1 MWFAVHCMATTF
13 SQHLQAIEL
22 LKPRLVKNGTLPL
35 LTPVLT
41 RRRMKASAGIGIGA
55 KVPNLLLFNPK
66 PQPLTL
72 SVISSRLVAT
82 CKGWSNVDPSFLR
95 CWFFQVRAFMFDDV
109 GILFWVGRL
118 VF

>member
-1 MWFAVHCMATTF
+1 MATTF

-82 CKGWSNVDPSFLR
+82 CNVDPSFLR
-95 CWFFQVRAFMFDDV
+95 CWLFQVRAFRFDDV